1 MIDLWDRVQR
11 AASEVWLPVD
21 NWLADPAN
29 WTGGFVVLLVLLAS
43 RALRS

>member
-21 NWLADPAN
+21 NWLADPGN
-29 WTGGFVVLLVLLAS
+29 WAGGMVVLLVLLAS
-43 RALRS
+43 REFRS